1 MTEEDLREIEDR
13 LRASGNKPVRMVI
26 ATLSLDVEKLLA
38 EVRRLHAATDITSLY
53 LAWDVDKA
61 VHPAARA
68 RWHEKVREALG
79 DRDIWAKAPSIP
91 SEPNAGGGNLDE

>member
-38 EVRRLHAATDITSLY
+38 EVRRLTAELRRLPRVPVFDA
-53 LAWDVDKA
+53 
-61 VHPAARA
+61 
-68 RWHEKVREALG
+68 
-79 DRDIWAKAPSIP
+79 
-91 SEPNAGGGNLDE
+91 NAGGGNLDG

>member
-38 EVRRLHAATDITSLY
+38 EVRRLQAQLPAVCQVRNGPWRCVDVPGHAGQHVWQTEVI
-53 LAWDVDKA
+53 V
-61 VHPAARA
+61 
-68 RWHEKVREALG
+68 
-79 DRDIWAKAPSIP
+79 AP
-91 SEPNAGGGNLDE
+91 EFDPNASGNLDG